1 MTGLNEIFDMV
12 ENINNQSVEAQNGI
26 EVAKET
32 TSQELIIQGE
42 KINVERGRLE
52 SLVIYDVTESEL
64 TLLEKTTDA
73 SVWLNF
79 FIGTLSTALSF
90 LISLLTINWEKSEM
104 LKIIFICVV
113 IIMGLASLIC
123 CVFWIRGRG
132 ERNKTINT
140 IRNRGNK

>member
-1 MTGLNEIFDMV
+1 M
-12 ENINNQSVEAQNGI
+12 
-26 EVAKET
+26 
-32 TSQELIIQGE
+32 
-42 KINVERGRLE
+42 ERGRLE